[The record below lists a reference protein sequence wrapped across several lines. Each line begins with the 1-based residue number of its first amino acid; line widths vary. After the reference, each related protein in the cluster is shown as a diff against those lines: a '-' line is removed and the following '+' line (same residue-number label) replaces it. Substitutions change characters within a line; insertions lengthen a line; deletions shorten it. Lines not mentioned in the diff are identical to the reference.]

1 MEDVSSA
8 QIPGRFALFFL
19 DSFVL
24 ESLSC
29 AAGGGVMPV
38 GGAPVPS
45 LAT

>member
-1 MEDVSSA
+1 MGDVSSA
-8 QIPGRFALFFL
+8 QVLGRFALYLL

-29 AAGGGVMPV
+29 AAGGRGMPV
-38 GGAPVPS
+38 GGVPVPS